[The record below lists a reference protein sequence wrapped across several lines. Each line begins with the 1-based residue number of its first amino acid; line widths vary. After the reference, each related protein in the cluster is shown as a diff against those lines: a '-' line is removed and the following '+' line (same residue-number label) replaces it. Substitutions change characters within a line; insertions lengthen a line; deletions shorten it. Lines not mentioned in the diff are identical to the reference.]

1 MYRLR
6 VMINPDG
13 DFYYNAVLP
22 GCIKNDE
29 PQMLYFKE
37 RKNVTNIM
45 INFYRDLC
53 DTIKSSK
60 VYVQRDV
67 CEKIISLQHKV
78 ETVFRKFD
86 TFHISMYF
94 GNQEIE
100 IELDKVDLVKV
111 PLYDTKETI
120 DTFALPEDQYFADSF
135 NLSSF
140 ENYSWDVIEAI
151 EDL

>member
-13 DFYYNAVLP
+13 DFYYDAVLP
-22 GCIKNDE
+22 GCVKNDD
-29 PQMLYFKE
+29 PQILYFKE

-45 INFYRDLC
+45 IDFYKALC
-53 DTIKSSK
+53 DTVDASRA
-60 VYVQRDV
+60 YVQRDV

-78 ETVFRKFD
+78 EDVFRKFD

-111 PLYDTKETI
+111 PLHDTSETI
-120 DTFALPEDQYFADSF
+120 DTFALTEDQYFADSF
-135 NLSSF
+135 SLSSF
-140 ENYSWDVIEAI
+140 ENYSWDIIKSI